1 MPRRPW
7 SWTLATL
14 GLGIALSL
22 LAEAVVSSLLKGSA
36 HAPGL
41 LAASGDWWHT
51 VPAVTRA
58 LASLIL
64 LISLLAF
71 LATRLRRP
79 SPAYPYRHD
88 SP

>member
-7 SWTLATL
+7 SWTGATI
-14 GLGIALSL
+14 GLGVALSL
-22 LAEAVVSSLLKGSA
+22 LAEVVVSALLKGSA
-36 HAPGL
+36 NAPGL
-41 LAASGDWWHT
+41 LAVSGDWWRT

-71 LATRLRRP
+71 LATWLRRP
-79 SPAYPYRHD
+79 SPTYPYPHD